1 MPVLLGLPMALLL
14 FTFRGPRRARATT
27 ASGAAENAP
36 TFRELFRHIYAYRKA
51 YFPIYVAMFLAAVAN
66 GFSSWLPAAIGRT
79 WALTP
84 PEIGRV
90 LGPLGLLTGPITL
103 LGFGYLMD
111 RFGKSSPGAAMRSS
125 EEDTYELQSLMRIP
139 YAVF

>member
-1 MPVLLGLPMALLL
+1 MRISDWSSDVCSSDL
-14 FTFRGPRRARATT
+14 
-27 ASGAAENAP
+27 
-36 TFRELFRHIYAYRKA
+36 IYAYRKA

-84 PEIGRV
+84 PAIGRV
-90 LGPLGLLTGPITL
+90 LGTLGLLTGPIPL

-111 RFGKSSPGAAMRSS
+111 RFGQSSPGAEMRV
-125 EEDTYELQSLMRIP
+125 
-139 YAVF
+139 AVFGTWLQLPPSLFIFLAPHVPPI

>member
-1 MPVLLGLPMALLL
+1 MFLFSSRRRHSSCALVTGVQTGALP
-14 FTFRGPRRARATT
+14 
-27 ASGAAENAP
+27 
-36 TFRELFRHIYAYRKA
+36 I

-90 LGPLGLLTGPITL
+90 LGALGLLTGPITL

-111 RFGKSSPGAAMRSS
+111 RCGKSSPGAAMRVALSGTGLHVPPRLFIFQAPS
-125 EEDTYELQSLMRIP
+125 GLLVWTGVGV
-139 YAVF
+139 A

>member
-1 MPVLLGLPMALLL
+1 
-14 FTFRGPRRARATT
+14 
-27 ASGAAENAP
+27 
-36 TFRELFRHIYAYRKA
+36 
-51 YFPIYVAMFLAAVAN
+51 MFLAAVAN

-111 RFGKSSPGAAMRSS
+111 RFGKSSPGAAMRVAFFGTGLHLPPSQIGRAS
-125 EEDTYELQSLMRIP
+125 CRERVCQYVLISVVAVSFTQQKRSTNALIIP
-139 YAVF
+139 